1 MSRVPG
7 QGLAEAGATRGEDQA
22 TAAYNV
28 IRLFRT
34 IFGGRMNDLLH
45 PATTI
50 GYHFGAWLNDADVA
64 LFQGSVQPE
73 KNQPRNEQT

>member
-1 MSRVPG
+1 MDYVGMNSFNGTLV
-7 QGLAEAGATRGEDQA
+7 ADCEDQA

-34 IFGGRMNDLLH
+34 IFGGHMNDVLH

-73 KNQPRNEQT
+73 KINRK